1 MLDFEYAKALAE
13 VVLDTTCSKKER
25 EVRLECLTQI
35 FGRANA
41 YLKKGFLPDVV
52 EAFFVRKMEGLPLVS
67 TKQDMQD
74 FLKVSTPHYFG
85 GKFTVSNIPYYSE
98 EEELLLWSETSLRG
112 PLINGIWI
120 KVTNRCNL
128 RCSYC
133 YADSGEGEANE
144 LTIEEI
150 ENLLIE
156 LKPKNYNKIVITGGD
171 PLMRKD
177 IVEILKTC
185 KKYGKVQILTNG
197 TIGNAE
203 LYREIMEIVDAIQ
216 ISLDSYEEIHHDKN
230 RGKGSFVR
238 AVNTVKTLTHIN
250 NKKVIVKRYRRW
262 LYGFDDFNRCR
273 SYSFCRNS
281 KEKSLWEK

>member
-112 PLINGIWI
+112 PLITAGYDVIWNCL
-120 KVTNRCNL
+120 KRFCLKRQNRLIFKKRNN
-128 RCSYC
+128 S
-133 YADSGEGEANE
+133 NE
-144 LTIEEI
+144 DW
-150 ENLLIE
+150 
-156 LKPKNYNKIVITGGD
+156 KCIVG
-171 PLMRKD
+171 KD
-177 IVEILKTC
+177 EC
-185 KKYGKVQILTNG
+185 
-197 TIGNAE
+197 
-203 LYREIMEIVDAIQ
+203 
-216 ISLDSYEEIHHDKN
+216 
-230 RGKGSFVR
+230 
-238 AVNTVKTLTHIN
+238 
-250 NKKVIVKRYRRW
+250 
-262 LYGFDDFNRCR
+262 
-273 SYSFCRNS
+273 
-281 KEKSLWEK
+281 